1 MYHFRIRGKFFELT
15 WRECYIQLGMFQ
27 SSRVSLLE
35 PWKINLSSPEVYSES
50 CKTSKMVLFAE
61 KSQELKTVSFFC

>member
-1 MYHFRIRGKFFELT
+1 MYDFRIRGKFFELT